1 MGVRSAAVYA
11 VLLAVLA
18 ALVMVV
24 TVAADPK
31 PAEAAFPGRSGKIA
45 FVSGRDGNFEV
56 HGMSAAGASQQNLT
70 SSAARDEHPAWSP
83 NGKKI
88 AFDSNRDGNSEV
100 YRISTAG
107 GAPTR
112 LTFDPAFD
120 SSPAWQPLP

>member
-1 MGVRSAAVYA
+1 M
-11 VLLAVLA
+11 LLAVLA

-56 HGMSAAGASQQNLT
+56 HGMSAAG
-70 SSAARDEHPAWSP
+70 
-83 NGKKI
+83 
-88 AFDSNRDGNSEV
+88 
-100 YRISTAG
+100 